1 MNKFKEI
8 LGYELRAPDSIVTC
22 LWMNTTSVR
31 DCLTFCEGN
40 CELSAYSLVLYFRY
54 TRPSVSWYEL
64 MIDVIYKSG
73 QNVDRCYL
81 CCQKHCCKKITIPYE
96 NSTERKISYNAY
108 RFLRRQCIF
117 LACAMFINCW
127 SCLSKIDE
135 KSSIA
140 EKLQSRMEIVGDY
153 EYNTKDLIG
162 HGAFAVVFR
171 GRHRKVSLPVFS
183 FFFMK
188 TNMITDKII
197 HSYIDYESYMYF
209 FSF

>member
-1 MNKFKEI
+1 MPMN
-8 LGYELRAPDSIVTC
+8 V
-22 LWMNTTSVR
+22 NTTSVR

-40 CELSAYSLVLYFRY
+40 CRTECVFRCVLYFRY
-54 TRPSVSWYEL
+54 TLPSVSWYEL

-73 QNVDRCYL
+73 QNVDQCYL
-81 CCQKHCCKKITIPYE
+81 CCQKHCHRKITISYK
-96 NSTERKISYNAY
+96 NSTEYKISYNAY
-108 RFLRRQCIF
+108 RSLRRQCIF

-127 SCLSKIDE
+127 PCLSKIDE

-140 EKLQSRMEIVGDY
+140 EKLRSRMEIVGDY

-183 FFFMK
+183 SFFHGNK
-188 TNMITDKII
+188 YD
-197 HSYIDYESYMYF
+197 HW
-209 FSF
+209 